1 MKHRTLFLVGAIVLF
16 VYGLLWLVLPA
27 VGLNLHGH
35 DVVASDLASVIARYW
50 GSAFVGLGVILWLA
64 KEGDAD
70 SIAVRAIISGGFVM
84 CVTGLVAT
92 IIDKMQASPN
102 ALIWLSIGL
111 YALFSIWF
119 GALLF
124 GKKA

>member
-70 SIAVRAIISGGFVM
+70 SIAVRAIIGGGFVM
-84 CVTGLVAT
+84 CVTGLVAA

>member
-84 CVTGLVAT
+84 CVTGLVAA

>member
-35 DVVASDLASVIARYW
+35 DLVASDLASVIARYW

-84 CVTGLVAT
+84 CVTGLVAA